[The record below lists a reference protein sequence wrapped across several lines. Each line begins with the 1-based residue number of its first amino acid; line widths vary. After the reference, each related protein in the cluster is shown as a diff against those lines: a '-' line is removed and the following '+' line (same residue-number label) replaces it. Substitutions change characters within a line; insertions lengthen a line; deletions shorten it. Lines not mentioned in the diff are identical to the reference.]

1 MLSFGGG
8 AAAGRG
14 SPQPQCSA
22 SPEQAEGEVQELD
35 ASELGEMLRT
45 RRIARKMSLA
55 QVAEQAGVSTSFV
68 SQVERGVANPTLST
82 LKSLV
87 EALGS
92 SVGALLEDDGDWSG
106 SNGGKPA
113 ADSGIAVLRAGQRRR
128 IVYPGSSIANELL
141 SPSLQRKMEIIWVE
155 AAPGAGSGGH
165 PHKHEG
171 EECGI
176 VISGEMSF
184 KVGDTECLLGPR
196 DAIYFSSNIPHQ
208 WENEGTEELIAIW
221 IITPPTF

>member
-1 MLSFGGG
+1 
-8 AAAGRG
+8 
-14 SPQPQCSA
+14 
-22 SPEQAEGEVQELD
+22 
-35 ASELGEMLRT
+35 
-45 RRIARKMSLA
+45 MSLA
-55 QVAEQAGVSTSFV
+55 QVAKQAGVSTSFV

-87 EALGS
+87 ESLGS
-92 SVGALLEDDGDWSG
+92 SVGALLEEGDG
-106 SNGGKPA
+106 NGGQRA
-113 ADSGIAVLRAGQRRR
+113 GDSDIAVLRAGQRRR

-184 KVGDTECLLGPR
+184 KVGDTEVLLGPR
-196 DAIYFSSNIPHQ
+196 DAIYFSSHIPHQ
-208 WENEGTEELIAIW
+208 WENAGTEDVVAIW

>member
-1 MLSFGGG
+1 MTRSKE
-8 AAAGRG
+8 A
-14 SPQPQCSA
+14 P
-22 SPEQAEGEVQELD
+22 LD
-35 ASELGEMLRT
+35 ANELGEVIRS
-45 RRIARKMSLA
+45 RRLARKMSLA
-55 QVAEQAGVSTSFV
+55 QVAELAGVSTSFV

-92 SVGALLEDDGDWSG
+92 SVGALLEDTASGDGTG
-106 SNGGKPA
+106 APNEQNGV
-113 ADSGIAVLRAGQRRR
+113 AVLRAGQRRR
-128 IVYPGSSIANELL
+128 IVYPGSAIANELL

-155 AAPGAGSGGH
+155 AASGASSGGH
-165 PHKHEG
+165 PHMHEG

-176 VISGEMSF
+176 VISGEMNF
-184 KVGDTECLLGPR
+184 KVGDTACVLGPR

-208 WENEGTEELIAIW
+208 WENAGAEPLIAIW

>member
-1 MLSFGGG
+1 MLCSGMRSGLRS
-8 AAAGRG
+8 ATRPGRALIP
-14 SPQPQCSA
+14 SSSA
-22 SPEQAEGEVQELD
+22 RREVQELD
-35 ASELGEMLRT
+35 ASELGEMIRS
-45 RRIARKMSLA
+45 RRVERKMSLA
-55 QVAEQAGVSTSFV
+55 QVAKQAGVSTSFV

-87 EALGS
+87 ESLGS
-92 SVGALLEDDGDWSG
+92 SVGALLEEGDLSDG
-106 SNGGKPA
+106 NGGQRTGNS
-113 ADSGIAVLRAGQRRR
+113 DIAVLRAGQRRR
-128 IVYPGSSIANELL
+128 IVYPGSAIANELL

-155 AAPGAGSGGH
+155 AAPGASSGGH

-184 KVGDTECLLGPR
+184 KVGDTEVLLGSR
-196 DAIYFSSNIPHQ
+196 DAIYFSSHIPHQ
-208 WENEGTEELIAIW
+208 WENAGTEDVVAIW

>member
-1 MLSFGGG
+1 
-8 AAAGRG
+8 
-14 SPQPQCSA
+14 
-22 SPEQAEGEVQELD
+22 VD
-35 ASELGEMLRT
+35 ASELGEMIRS
-45 RRIARKMSLA
+45 RRIERKMSLA
-55 QVAEQAGVSTSFV
+55 QVAKEAGVSTSFV

-92 SVGALLEDDGDWSG
+92 SVGALLEEDSDRSQANGSPRVEQDGV
-106 SNGGKPA
+106 
-113 ADSGIAVLRAGQRRR
+113 AVLRAGQRRR

-208 WENEGTEELIAIW
+208 WKNEGTEDMVAIW